1 MVREELPPCVVT
13 GVCRSRISVL
23 YRWFIHYT
31 PHRPQLPPHTK
42 TPVSRTTHGVVTHH
56 PSEDPP

>member
-1 MVREELPPCVVT
+1 MKREELPPCVVT

-23 YRWFIHYT
+23 TVGLFIIA
-31 PHRPQLPPHTK
+31 HRPQLPPHTK